1 MNKAELNGV
10 SPWFVECFEI
20 VQLSFT
26 SSATH
31 SNFLSAARSHEADF
45 LLYDKH
51 IKNYAC
57 TYISTYTDMICHEL
71 VSVSRETFR

>member
-45 LLYDKH
+45 CYMINIFRTMH
-51 IKNYAC
+51 AP
-57 TYISTYTDMICHEL
+57 ISVHRCDLSCI
-71 VSVSRETFR
+71 SFSKP